1 MQYYIHES
9 KFITC
14 QAGKPQP
21 CRCLESASGG
31 GLVTPWSARTVMSS
45 VLFNVGPNPPLPPP
59 CPHSVHSS
67 CDKRRPSLTT
77 VLSVSVYYYE
87 HKKSKNEGR
96 LGSNGAMI
104 SRGCLMKSSSVFP
117 LVPFRLVVLS
127 FPSCSLVRLLS
138 LSWSSSLWW
147 LNQEVCWEY
156 TRGGEMT
163 TNTKWY
169 STPNI
174 AKCMFRIMHTYI
186 RMLHVHSS
194 YIGFTPARLVGFD
207 TLWRLVMSTSGCVS
221 CRKWG
226 RSGCAGSL
234 SEQ

>member
-1 MQYYIHES
+1 MLPTHHVYLYMFNNICS
-9 KFITC
+9 ITC
-14 QAGKPQP
+14 MKANLLLVKLGS
-21 CRCLESASGG
+21 LNHAAVWNLTSGG
-31 GLVTPWSARTVMSS
+31 LLTPWSAQTVMSS

-163 TNTKWY
+163 TAQNDTVPLILP
-169 STPNI
+169 SACSESCI
-174 AKCMFRIMHTYI
+174 HT
-186 RMLHVHSS
+186 
-194 YIGFTPARLVGFD
+194 
-207 TLWRLVMSTSGCVS
+207 
-221 CRKWG
+221 
-226 RSGCAGSL
+226 
-234 SEQ
+234 

>member
-1 MQYYIHES
+1 MSTFCPAPI
-9 KFITC
+9 
-14 QAGKPQP
+14 
-21 CRCLESASGG
+21 R
-31 GLVTPWSARTVMSS
+31 LVTRE
-45 VLFNVGPNPPLPPP
+45 GHPLPLF
-59 CPHSVHSS
+59 CLFL
-67 CDKRRPSLTT
+67 CIIMNTN
-77 VLSVSVYYYE
+77 
-87 HKKSKNEGR
+87 KKSKNEGR
-96 LGSNGAMI
+96 LGINGAMI

-234 SEQ
+234 SRAFPSNSCSVCISWSHYSAWKISW